1 MTYKVLYDLSSFWR
15 FISCH
20 SFSSNHIQLRSV
32 LFFQELLLLQCY
44 SFCLESTLFPSPI
57 PILSHTSSSNPSQLS
72 PGNLPCPGENGPSTS
87 SSSLDACP
95 GPGQFISQPGF
106 LPDWLLS
113 FFVWLNSSA
122 PRGAFFTLDFETQ
135 SPCSQTFLKFFPSN
149 DIRRKTLFYRY
160 FTWFFTFML
169 MKEISL

>member
-15 FISCH
+15 FTSCH

-44 SFCLESTLFPSPI
+44 SFCLESPSTLFPSPI
-57 PILSHTSSSNPSQLS
+57 PILSHTTSSNPSQLS

-87 SSSLDACP
+87 SSSLGACP

-113 FFVWLNSSA
+113 FLCDWTALPHGGPFSHLISKHSLRALRHSWN
-122 PRGAFFTLDFETQ
+122 FFL
-135 SPCSQTFLKFFPSN
+135 
-149 DIRRKTLFYRY
+149 
-160 FTWFFTFML
+160 L
-169 MKEISL
+169 MT